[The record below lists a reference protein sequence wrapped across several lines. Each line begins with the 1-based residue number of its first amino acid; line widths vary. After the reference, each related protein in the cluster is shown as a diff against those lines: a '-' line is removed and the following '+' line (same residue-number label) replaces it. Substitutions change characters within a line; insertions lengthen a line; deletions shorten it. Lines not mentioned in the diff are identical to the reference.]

1 MRPFAGG
8 LATAL
13 TAIALT
19 AGARP
24 PAIAAAQVVR
34 DAQSP
39 LLSLR
44 PGDTVRVWSSV
55 PPLAGMVGLIA
66 RLEPDTLAL
75 RDLPGRR
82 TLRVGAAIAL
92 PALRRLEVRRGQR
105 RSVGWTLTGVV
116 LGMAGGALVGSLAG
130 VALECGGSCSDQGD
144 LAGLA
149 GLVVGGGVG
158 GLAGGIVG
166 GVIGGQ
172 RRPRWQPV
180 ALPAP

>member
-1 MRPFAGG
+1 MRRFTGT
-8 LATAL
+8 LVTAL

-19 AGARP
+19 AGTRP

-39 LLSLR
+39 LLPLR
-44 PGDTVRVWSSV
+44 PGDTVLVWSSV
-55 PPLAGMVGLIA
+55 PPLAGVVGLIA

-82 TLRVGAAIAL
+82 TLPVGAAIAL

-116 LGMAGGALVGSLAG
+116 LGMAGGVLVGSLGG
-130 VALECGGSCSDQGD
+130 VVLECGGSCSGQGE

-149 GLVVGGGVG
+149 GFVVGGAVG

-180 ALPAP
+180 PLPAR